1 MQSCTHT
8 YSKRRRQKALGVEK
22 RMPAT
27 SGTPEGRCGQ
37 SWSAALCI
45 QLVEGDVCRETR
57 HPFLL
62 IKVRPNGNQNFPK
75 GEFHFFKF
83 SYVMLITEDPKYQE
97 ASWQKTTWNL
107 HLNTISCDTSS
118 LQSPTLQGFLTWG
131 GIGHTRVPPRR
142 GTRHSQAY
150 NYKMVGWSC
159 IRHSKTYHTS
169 LGAHAL
175 RGTVN
180 IPKRLIAVLFLEPFF
195 KIIFRNYSTFF
206 GLSTMVPNLHSLLLI
221 WSEANSEYRG
231 SQGRDIGHLLHAAVF
246 HGGFPK
252 WGTCFISL

>member
-1 MQSCTHT
+1 MTPNLTGTIRGGLLETKQKNNKQSRIMQSCTHT

-27 SGTPEGRCGQ
+27 SGTPEGRCRQ

-97 ASWQKTTWNL
+97 ASWQKTT
-107 HLNTISCDTSS
+107 
-118 LQSPTLQGFLTWG
+118 
-131 GIGHTRVPPRR
+131 
-142 GTRHSQAY
+142 
-150 NYKMVGWSC
+150 
-159 IRHSKTYHTS
+159 
-169 LGAHAL
+169 
-175 RGTVN
+175 
-180 IPKRLIAVLFLEPFF
+180 
-195 KIIFRNYSTFF
+195 
-206 GLSTMVPNLHSLLLI
+206 
-221 WSEANSEYRG
+221 
-231 SQGRDIGHLLHAAVF
+231 
-246 HGGFPK
+246 
-252 WGTCFISL
+252 